1 MLAVAI
7 VGGVVVIALVAIP
20 LTTVLAQRAAV
31 ASAADAAAL
40 AAADT
45 VVGVH
50 PGFPCE
56 VASTVASANG
66 ATVTSCEVDGLVV
79 TVGVERSIL
88 GLVLSARATA
98 GPPPGESD

>member
-7 VGGVVVIALVAIP
+7 VAGVVVIALVTVP

-45 VVGVH
+45 VVGLH

-66 ATVTSCEVDGLVV
+66 VAVTSCEVDGLIV

-88 GLVLSARATA
+88 GLALSARATA